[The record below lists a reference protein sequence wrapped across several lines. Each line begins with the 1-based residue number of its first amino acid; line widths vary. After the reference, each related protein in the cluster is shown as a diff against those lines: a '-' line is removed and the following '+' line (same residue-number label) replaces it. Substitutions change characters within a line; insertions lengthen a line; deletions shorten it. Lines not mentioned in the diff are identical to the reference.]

1 MSPLVDLVLNFLIS
15 VRSVREWNFSL
26 YVSSVKQV
34 MKWYYDCDNYHYAH
48 RVTVH
53 FYDLVNLPSTSTYL
67 YNCFSNCYFT
77 FLKSNRKFSLEGINQ
92 VHEQN
97 NLVKKGKG
105 GAILV
110 LNKGDESR
118 LARWEPC
125 FHELCL
131 VINVY
136 EGTPDVELDFEP
148 LKHHQPR
155 RQRNFSK
162 FVLSSCFS
170 VKNINSNSNKLAVL
184 NNEKATFNDMLYES
198 ISKMPKLGELQSF
211 RWKCLW
217 HAKYQ

>member
-53 FYDLVNLPSTSTYL
+53 FYYLVNLPSTSTYL
-67 YNCFSNCYFT
+67 YNCLSNCYFT

-155 RQRNFSK
+155 RQQNFSK

-170 VKNINSNSNKLAVL
+170 VKNINSNSNKLVVL
-184 NNEKATFNDMLYES
+184 NNE
-198 ISKMPKLGELQSF
+198 
-211 RWKCLW
+211 
-217 HAKYQ
+217 